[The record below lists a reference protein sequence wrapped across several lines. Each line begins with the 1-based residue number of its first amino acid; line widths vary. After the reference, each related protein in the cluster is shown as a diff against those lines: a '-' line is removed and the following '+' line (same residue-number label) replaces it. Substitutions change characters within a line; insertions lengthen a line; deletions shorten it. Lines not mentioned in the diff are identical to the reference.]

1 MLYLFVNNY
10 YSLVK
15 SLCKDQDKTLFISN
29 ALCESCEK
37 HPRFILIAEN
47 TDTCTPKQRKIITA
61 SSHAVFI
68 LTDRFSSVICMS
80 VLHINFAFYRHFTLG
95 SVNVYNALRSIHNAQ
110 ILIFFKAYCISKS
123 IFDKSD
129 IYLHSI
135 IKKL

>member
-47 TDTCTPKQRKIITA
+47 TDTCTPKQRKIIIA

-68 LTDRFSSVICMS
+68 SYVICMS
-80 VLHINFAFYRHFTLG
+80 VLHINFAFYSHFTLG
-95 SVNVYNALRSIHNAQ
+95 CVNVYNALRSIHNAQ
-110 ILIFFKAYCISKS
+110 FLICLKLTVKVRQFLTNCINICIRLLKS
-123 IFDKSD
+123 FNQ
-129 IYLHSI
+129 
-135 IKKL
+135 